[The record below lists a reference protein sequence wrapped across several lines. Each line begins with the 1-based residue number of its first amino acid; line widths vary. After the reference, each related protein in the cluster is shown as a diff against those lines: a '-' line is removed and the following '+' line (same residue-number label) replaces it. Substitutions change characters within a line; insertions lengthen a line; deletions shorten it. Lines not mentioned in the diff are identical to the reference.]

1 MSQLSAA
8 GSLADGKR
16 KRGEGFDL
24 KRTRVTGAPTWRV
37 FEDETE
43 SHFLAVTG
51 FYQYMQT

>member
-24 KRTRVTGAPTWRV
+24 KRSQVTGGPTWSV
-37 FEDETE
+37 FEDEME

-51 FYQYMQT
+51 FYRYMQT